1 MVKLRSKEKL
11 VAIFLSETIPS
22 LFKWSG
28 LVLMVYFGSIAIRSL
43 SGKTTVS
50 NIVFKFI
57 EQADSLKAETFLT
70 IFSIMAVIWAL
81 TERKIRHYK
90 IKKCYTRVT
99 ELEKKLD
106 RERTTSGL
114 TLEGKT
120 NPGDLK

>member
-1 MVKLRSKEKL
+1 VVKLRSKEKL

>member
-1 MVKLRSKEKL
+1 MRSKEKL

>member
-1 MVKLRSKEKL
+1 MRSKEKL

-57 EQADSLKAETFLT
+57 EQADSLKAETFGYSDFVIDFHFL
-70 IFSIMAVIWAL
+70 ISHRQIISI
-81 TERKIRHYK
+81 
-90 IKKCYTRVT
+90 
-99 ELEKKLD
+99 
-106 RERTTSGL
+106 
-114 TLEGKT
+114 
-120 NPGDLK
+120 

>member
-1 MVKLRSKEKL
+1 MRSKEKL

-70 IFSIMAVIWAL
+70 IVSIMAVIWAL